1 MPFLKQR
8 CYISVLGCVSFGVR
22 RVPAQASVKI
32 YTLIWAFFLHPGST
46 VTSPVCRMY
55 SDIHQ
60 ELERRLNEHL
70 ETKERERRQ
79 ALRPDAGASALP

>member
-1 MPFLKQR
+1 MK
-8 CYISVLGCVSFGVR
+8 
-22 RVPAQASVKI
+22 K

-79 ALRPDAGASALP
+79 ALRPDAGAGAVPQDEKINLPEDGVL